1 VDFKNTVIIL
11 TTNLGTRDVAKAVN
25 LGFQASED
33 VESNYDRM
41 KQKVN
46 DELKQHFRP
55 EFLNRIDD
63 TIVFHQLQPAEIRNI
78 VDIFISRIETQLRNK
93 DMGLELTD
101 AAKIYLAN
109 KGYDPVLGARPLRR
123 TIQRDLEDTLSE
135 QILFNELRPGQIVV
149 VDCEGDPTKVE
160 KSKLTFTGAERGS
173 NVPDAVPADLATP
186 TTAVE
191 E

>member
-1 VDFKNTVIIL
+1 
-11 TTNLGTRDVAKAVN
+11 
-25 LGFQASED
+25 
-33 VESNYDRM
+33 M

-63 TIVFHQLQPAEIRNI
+63 TIVFHQLQQAEIRNI
-78 VDIFISRIETQLRNK
+78 VDIFISRIEGQLKNK

-101 AAKIYLAN
+101 AAKTYLAT

-123 TIQRDLEDTLSE
+123 TIQRDLEDSLSE

-149 VDCEGDPTKVE
+149 VDCEGDPDNVE
-160 KSKLTFTGAERGS
+160 KSKLTFTGADRETTI
-173 NVPDAVPADLATP
+173 PDAVPADLGAAT
-186 TTAVE
+186 AE